1 MAPTNDGPSADDRS
15 AGSASAPRAGGA
27 DDTSSSGASNTA
39 AAAAGEPRCLAR
51 LAGDS
56 SLESSGLAAP
66 PQADFDLPP
75 PMPSASRTHLE
86 TELARTRTP
95 AAAGPDPDDPV
106 VAIQT
111 RLAHLRWRKAQ
122 NSSKIRS
129 LIDSSKM
136 MADAD
141 VLAQTA
147 LNPWEK
153 RHAREQEVIAEEL
166 QKPLNVDEKFLQR
179 YEDEVR
185 HDNAHYRKQ
194 AKTHMRSLKRL
205 ERDIAAREAQ
215 RKGRATG
222 GAPPEPSVS
231 LASIGQ
237 LTLRVQAQRK
247 AHSRRR

>member
-15 AGSASAPRAGGA
+15 AGSASSPRAGA
-27 DDTSSSGASNTA
+27 DDASSSGASNAA
-39 AAAAGEPRCLAR
+39 AAAAGDSSLAR

-75 PMPSASRTHLE
+75 PMSASRTHLE

-95 AAAGPDPDDPV
+95 AAAEPDPDDPV

-179 YEDEVR
+179 YEKEVH

-222 GAPPEPSVS
+222 GAPLEPSVS

-237 LTLRVQAQRK
+237 LTLRVRAQRK